1 MVGIPTLKTVVS
13 SFAVHPVPAVREL
26 VSHNEQIG
34 EGVTGHFLSDFSPS
48 FIYEMGEKEK
58 FLNHFTCFSDEFVA
72 LLQLMKSPL
81 SRHDRR
87 CLLQAWDGGKPLD
100 KLDTVRGARAR
111 ASNAQPLTPCASRR

>member
-1 MVGIPTLKTVVS
+1 MVGIPTLKTVVA

-26 VSHNEQIG
+26 VSHHEQIG

-100 KLDTVRGARAR
+100 KLDTVP
-111 ASNAQPLTPCASRR
+111 PLAATVATDRKSVV